1 MDNVNDFLEALDV
14 TKKEALD
21 FPKKIHMSY
30 TLKSKEVYK
39 IVLEFRNEEFEFI
52 DVDQKTLFNNVMSW
66 LNSKERDFI
75 KI

>member
-1 MDNVNDFLEALDV
+1 MDNVNDFLDALDG